1 MLKAFAYLRVS
12 GKGQIDG
19 DGFTRQLTAIRN
31 YAEANDI
38 KIMKVFREEGVSGT
52 KELENRPAFLEMMT
66 ALHSNGTK
74 LVMVEKLDR
83 LARDL
88 MIQETIIG
96 DLRKNGFDLV
106 SVAEPDLL
114 QDDPSRKMMRQIF
127 GAISEYEKTMIVLK
141 LRGARNRQRATTG
154 HCEGAK
160 AFGTLPGEVAVID
173 RMKALRAE
181 GMGFDRI
188 AAKLN
193 EDGVKPRRGARWHG
207 LTVNKILTGKGRK
220 VERAIS
226 HVRK

>member
-1 MLKAFAYLRVS
+1 MQKAFAYLRVS
-12 GKGQIDG
+12 GKGQVDG
-19 DGFTRQLTAIRN
+19 DGFPRQLKAIKE
-31 YAEANDI
+31 YAAAHDI
-38 KIMKVFREEGVSGT
+38 KIVRVFREEGVSGT
-52 KELENRPAFLEMMT
+52 KELENRPALLDLMT
-66 ALHSNGTK
+66 ALHSNGVK

-88 MIQETIIG
+88 MVQETIIA

-106 SVAEPDLL
+106 SVSEPDLL
-114 QDDPSRKMMRQIF
+114 KDDPSRKLMRQIF

-141 LRGARNRQRATTG
+141 LRGARVRQKARTG

-160 AFGTLPGEVAVID
+160 AFGTLPGEAAIVE
-173 RMKALRAE
+173 RMQALRAQE
-181 GMGFDRI
+181 MGFDRI

-220 VERAIS
+220 VEA
-226 HVRK
+226 